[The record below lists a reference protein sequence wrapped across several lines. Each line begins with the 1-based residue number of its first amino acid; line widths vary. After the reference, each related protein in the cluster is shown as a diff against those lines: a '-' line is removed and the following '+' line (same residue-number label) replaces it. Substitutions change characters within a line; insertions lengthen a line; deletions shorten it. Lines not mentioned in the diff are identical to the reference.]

1 MPHNEFIARLR
12 GVAVLMVVLMHYA
25 FSYPISYA
33 SVWFVGNG
41 YYGVVMFFTI
51 SGFLIT
57 TNLLRKYGYVASV
70 SLRDFYVMR
79 AAKILPCLA
88 LVTAILSAMS
98 LFSNASGFVLQPNL
112 SVGEAIE
119 YLLTFRF
126 NQYYALGAA
135 LTLAWAVLW
144 SISVEE
150 AFYLV
155 YPLAAIVLRLEKLLV
170 GALCAVVLLGPLARW
185 NGNLYG
191 YYGPHAGWDANL
203 FAYFGCFDV
212 MDMGAIAAI
221 AAHRWPKKIPFSYVP
236 YIKAAGA
243 ALALSA
249 YLFLN
254 VREHPAIGP
263 SVIGLGAALMLYG
276 AARRGEAGQRPST
289 LLGRTGSLSYEIY
302 LFHAI
307 VQLLLMQVLPRSSG
321 VGSVAVFS
329 VVMAVTYLVST
340 GIARVFSMPLNLWI
354 RSRLLTD
361 APDAVVDAG
370 RRRDGAGPTGA
381 VVRRHADIVAAR
393 LDVAAAGAAA
403 DWSGL

>member
-1 MPHNEFIARLR
+1 MPHNEFIAQLR
-12 GVAVLMVVLMHYA
+12 GVAVLMVVLMHYT
-25 FSYPISYA
+25 FSFPISYA

-70 SLRDFYVMR
+70 SLRDFYVTR
-79 AAKILPCLA
+79 AARILPCLA

-98 LFSNASGFVLQPNL
+98 LLSNASGFVLQQNL
-112 SVGEAIE
+112 SIGEAIE

-126 NQYYALGAA
+126 NQYYVLGAA

-155 YPLAAIVLRLEKLLV
+155 YPLTAIVLRREKLLV
-170 GALCAVVLLGPLARW
+170 GVLCAVVLLGPLARW
-185 NGNLYG
+185 NGNFYG
-191 YYGPHAGWDANL
+191 YYGPQVGWDANL

-221 AAHRWPKKIPFSYVP
+221 AAHRWPRKIPFSYIP
-236 YIKAAGA
+236 YFKAAGA

-254 VREHPAIGP
+254 VREHPAVGP

-276 AARRGEAGQRPST
+276 AVRRGEAGRRPST

-307 VQLLLMQVLPRSSG
+307 VQLLLTQVLPRLSG
-321 VGSVAVFS
+321 VGSYVVFS
-329 VVMAVTYLVST
+329 VVMAMTYLISAGT
-340 GIARVFSMPLNLWI
+340 ARVYSMPLNRWI
-354 RSRLLTD
+354 RFRLLGD
-361 APDAVVDAG
+361 APGAVADIG
-370 RRRDGAGPTGA
+370 RRREDAGLTAA
-381 VVRRHADIVAAR
+381 VVRRHADIVAPR
-393 LDVAAAGAAA
+393 LDVAAAGPAA
-403 DWSGL
+403 DWSRQ

>member
-1 MPHNEFIARLR
+1 MPHNEFIAQLR

-25 FSYPISYA
+25 FSVPISYA
-33 SVWFVGNG
+33 SLWFAGNG

-79 AAKILPCLA
+79 AARILPCLA

-98 LFSNASGFVLQPNL
+98 LLSNASGFVLQPNL

-144 SISVEE
+144 SISIEE
-150 AFYLV
+150 AFYLI
-155 YPLAAIVLRLEKLLV
+155 YPLTAIVLRLEKLLV
-170 GALCAVVLLGPLARW
+170 GVLCAVVLLGPLARW

-191 YYGPHAGWDANL
+191 YYGPQVRWDANL

-221 AAHRWPKKIPFSYVP
+221 AAHRWPKKIPFSYIP
-236 YIKAAGA
+236 YIKSAGA

-276 AARRGEAGQRPST
+276 AARSGEAGQRPST
-289 LLGRTGSLSYEIY
+289 VLGRTGTLSYEIY

-307 VQLLLMQVLPRSSG
+307 VQLLLMQVLPHSSG
-321 VGSVAVFS
+321 VGSYVVFS
-329 VVMAVTYLVST
+329 VVMAVTYLISA
-340 GIARVFSMPLNLWI
+340 GIARVFSIPLNRWI
-354 RSRLLTD
+354 RSRLLND
-361 APDAVVDAG
+361 APDAVADAG
-370 RRRDGAGPTGA
+370 RRRDGAGLTTT
-381 VVRRHADIVAAR
+381 VVRRRANIVAAR
-393 LDVAAAGAAA
+393 MDVAAAGPAA